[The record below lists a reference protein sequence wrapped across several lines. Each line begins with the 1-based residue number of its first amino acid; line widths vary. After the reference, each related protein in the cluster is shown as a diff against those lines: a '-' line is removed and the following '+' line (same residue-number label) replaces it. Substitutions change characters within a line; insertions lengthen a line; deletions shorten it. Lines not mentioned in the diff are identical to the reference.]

1 MTGGKNG
8 SYWVG
13 HVQNNVSW
21 DFSNSL
27 MFPVNGQ
34 CIPPRGPN
42 PAASR
47 PSMNVYTCV
56 MFPFGFQHLRV
67 QIWTNQMA
75 SSVLKPAA
83 SSVFYLQC
91 WLVGCESP
99 TLLSNEPSGSRESKS
114 DGGKKA
120 GSVFVEAW
128 RRRAPSPWT
137 VLSVSLSVMRAL
149 MSSGKGSSSRWRC
162 AAKSGCFVF
171 DLNLPE
177 KPRKGSESHTMALF
191 KAIPGWTSCLNRVVL
206 WWATEVADAT
216 PKRKPLV
223 QKPLI
228 GHDTQQPWPLTSA
241 DPL

>member
-83 SSVFYLQC
+83 SSVFLPPV
-91 WLVGCESP
+91 LVGWLWVAHPAVKQALGVTWVKVRQREKSWLCVCWGLAQKGSF
-99 TLLSNEPSGSRESKS
+99 TLDSLVCQSVCNASTDVIRERFFFQMEMCCQIWVLCVRPEPSRE
-114 DGGKKA
+114 A
-120 GSVFVEAW
+120 
-128 RRRAPSPWT
+128 
-137 VLSVSLSVMRAL
+137 
-149 MSSGKGSSSRWRC
+149 
-162 AAKSGCFVF
+162 
-171 DLNLPE
+171 
-177 KPRKGSESHTMALF
+177 
-191 KAIPGWTSCLNRVVL
+191 
-206 WWATEVADAT
+206 
-216 PKRKPLV
+216 
-223 QKPLI
+223 
-228 GHDTQQPWPLTSA
+228 
-241 DPL
+241 